1 MENCKPVC
9 ELIGKDGNVFNLV
22 GIASKVLKKAGRS
35 EQAQEMLER
44 VFASDSY
51 DAALSIIGEYVDVQ

>member
-9 ELIGKDGNVFNLV
+9 ELTGEDGNIFSLV
-22 GIASKVLKKAGRS
+22 GIASKVLKKAGKP
-35 EQAQEMLER
+35 EQAQEMLGR